1 MRLKSEDSLLLIV
14 DLQAGLLP
22 VVDGGAQIVNEAG
35 WLAGVAELVG
45 VPVWVTEQSP
55 EKIGAS
61 SPELLDMLGEHQRF
75 QKQHFSAM
83 GEADFRDALAAMGKS
98 QIVIC
103 GAEAHICVL
112 QTALD
117 LQSAGYSV
125 YWLSDVT
132 ASRRREEAVLARE
145 RACAGGALGVTADM
159 VAYEWIERCDT
170 ATFKQ
175 AHQSLLKR
183 RSARPLT
190 FY

>member
-1 MRLKSEDSLLLIV
+1 MRLKSDDSLLLIV

-22 VVDGGAQIVNEAG
+22 VVDGGTQAVHEAG
-35 WLAGVAELVG
+35 WLAGMADLVG

-61 SPELLDMLGEHQRF
+61 APELLSALGEHQRF

-83 GEADFRDALAAMGKS
+83 GEPDFRDALKASGKT
-98 QIVIC
+98 QIVVC

-117 LQSAGYSV
+117 LQAAGYAV
-125 YWLSDVT
+125 YWLSEAT
-132 ASRRREEAVLARE
+132 ASRRREEATLARE
-145 RACAGGALGVTADM
+145 RACAGGAVGVSADM

-175 AHQSLLKR
+175 AHQGFLKR

-190 FY
+190 FF

>member
-1 MRLKSEDSLLLIV
+1 MRLKSEDSLLLMV

-22 VVDGGAQIVNEAG
+22 VVDGGAQLVNEAG

-61 SPELLDMLGEHQRF
+61 AAELLDMLGEYQRF

-83 GEADFRDALAAMGKS
+83 GETDFRDALAATGKS

-117 LQSAGYSV
+117 LQSAGYAV

-132 ASRRREEAVLARE
+132 ASRRREEAALARE

-170 ATFKQ
+170 ETFKQ
-175 AHQSLLKR
+175 AHQALLKR
-183 RSARPLT
+183 RSTRPLT

>member
-1 MRLKSEDSLLLIV
+1 MRLTSENSLLLIV
-14 DLQAGLLP
+14 DLQTGLLP
-22 VVDGGAQIVNEAG
+22 VIDGGAQAVNEAG
-35 WLAGVAELVG
+35 WLAGMADVVG

-61 SPELLDMLGEHQRF
+61 TPELLSALGEHQVW

-83 GEADFRDALAAMGKS
+83 GEPDFRAALKATGKT
-98 QIVIC
+98 QIVLC

-117 LQSAGYSV
+117 LQATGYAV
-125 YWLSDVT
+125 YWLSEAT
-132 ASRRREEAVLARE
+132 ASRRKEEARLARE
-145 RACAGGALGVTADM
+145 RACAGGAVGVSADM

-175 AHQSLLKR
+175 AHQTFLKR
-183 RSARPLT
+183 RAARPLT
-190 FY
+190 FF

>member
-1 MRLKSEDSLLLIV
+1 MRLTSDNSLLLIV

-22 VVDGGAQIVNEAG
+22 VVDGGAQAVNEAG
-35 WLAGVAELVG
+35 WLAGIAGLVG

-55 EKIGAS
+55 EKLGAS
-61 SPELLDMLGEHQRF
+61 APELLNVLGEHRTW

-83 GEADFRDALAAMGKS
+83 GEPDFRAALKASGKT
-98 QIVIC
+98 QVVLC

-117 LQSAGYSV
+117 LQASGYTV
-125 YWLSDVT
+125 YWLSEAT
-132 ASRRREEAVLARE
+132 ASRRRAEARLARE
-145 RACAGGALGVTADM
+145 RACAGGAVGVSADM

-175 AHQSLLKR
+175 AHQGFLKR
-183 RSARPLT
+183 RSSRPLT
-190 FY
+190 FF

>member
-1 MRLKSEDSLLLIV
+1 MRLDREKSLLLIV

-22 VVDGGAQIVNEAG
+22 VVDGGTQAVNEAG
-35 WLAGVAELVG
+35 WLSGMAELVD

-61 SPELLDMLGEHQRF
+61 APELLDTLGKYQCW

-83 GEADFRDALAAMGKS
+83 GEPDFRQALEATGKS
-98 QIVIC
+98 QIVLC

-117 LQSAGYSV
+117 LQAAGYRV
-125 YWLSDVT
+125 YWVSEAT
-132 ASRRREEAVLARE
+132 ASRRQGDTALARE
-145 RACAGGALGVTADM
+145 RACADGAVAVSADM
-159 VAYEWIERCDT
+159 VAYEWVERCDT
-170 ATFKQ
+170 DTFRQAHKAFFKQ
-175 AHQSLLKR
+175 

-190 FY
+190 FF